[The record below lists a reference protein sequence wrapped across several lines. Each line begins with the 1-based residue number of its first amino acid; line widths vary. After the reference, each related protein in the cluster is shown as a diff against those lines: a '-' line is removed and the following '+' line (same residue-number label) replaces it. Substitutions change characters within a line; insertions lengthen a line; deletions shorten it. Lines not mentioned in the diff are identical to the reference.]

1 MPVPLP
7 IGCRLQD
14 RFEVVKD
21 LGENAQGHL
30 YRVFD
35 RRTTEHH
42 WLILEQL
49 PPSPEEAIPF
59 FDYQR
64 QLGESLASFSHPMLA
79 KCLDTF
85 QESGRSYQV
94 WEEVEGLTIL
104 QYVTMNVKGIE
115 EEQALL
121 WIADILGLTL
131 ALRQTAPFAVVADLP
146 PESVIVTT
154 ATELKSQCPPFEMI
168 EPNRPETEKYAV
180 CKVSKELGSLL
191 YLMLTRCPW
200 TPDALVVSNVN
211 PAISPLTQ
219 EFIERCLGTHTS
231 RFSSLESLQK
241 NLQDLTNTIRLMRMP
256 KKNPWEEWE
265 EKRKARPKGYRS
277 LRIIHIRKTPLITLQ
292 SIFAGLLIILFGGN
306 FLIYYIF
313 PPKPAPLPIPPPR
326 LIASSRSSLPPI
338 PVSSRSASPSLS
350 KQGQSNLSKHS
361 NNNNNG
367 LPGGSGNRSFHE
379 PPPQEVPPGG
389 GPVAGGGIFDPFI
402 QPDSHWTP
410 PPEYKKTS
418 VSGDEVIETL

>member
-1 MPVPLP
+1 MAVPLP
-7 IGCRLQD
+7 IGCRLHD

-35 RRTTEHH
+35 RQTTERH

-49 PPSPEEAIPF
+49 PPSPEEAVPF

-64 QLGESLASFSHPMLA
+64 QLGESLASFSHPMFA

-94 WEEVEGLTIL
+94 WEEIEGLTIL

-121 WIADILGLTL
+121 WIAEILGLIL
-131 ALRQTAPFAVVADLP
+131 ALRQAAPFAVVADLT

-154 ATELKSQCPPFEMI
+154 AMELKNQCPPFEII
-168 EPNRPETEKYAV
+168 EQNRPETEKYAV
-180 CKVSKELGSLL
+180 RKVSEALGSLL

-200 TPDALVVSNVN
+200 TPDVLVVSKVN
-211 PAISPLTQ
+211 PTISPLTQ
-219 EFIERCLGTHTS
+219 EFIERCLGTHTPL
-231 RFSSLESLQK
+231 FSSLESLQK
-241 NLQDLTNTIRLMRMP
+241 NINDLINTIRMMRMP

-265 EKRKARPKGYRS
+265 EKRKARHKGYRYF
-277 LRIIHIRKTPLITLQ
+277 RIIHIRKTPLITLQ

-313 PPKPAPLPIPPPR
+313 PPKPAPLPIPLPR
-326 LIASSRSSLPPI
+326 LIAGSRSSLPSLP
-338 PVSSRSASPSLS
+338 SPSRNRASSLS
-350 KQGQSNLSKHS
+350 EQGQSNLSKHS

-367 LPGGSGNRSFHE
+367 LPDGSGNASFHE
-379 PPPQEVPPGG
+379 PPPQEAPPGG
-389 GPVAGGGIFDPFI
+389 GPAKNGRIFDPFI
-402 QPDSHWTP
+402 QPDSRWVP
-410 PPEYKKTS
+410 PPGYKKTP